1 MRQPGS
7 LNQLRGKI
15 RAPVRPAEEHM
26 LIVEFELHEIVA
38 IIAGLRGAVETSLQV
53 RSLDVQCGAQVKS
66 G

>member
-7 LNQLRGKI
+7 LHQLRSKI
-15 RAPVRPAEEHM
+15 RAPVCPAKEHM

-38 IIAGLRGAVETSLQV
+38 VIAGLGGAVETSLQV
-53 RSLDVQCGAQVKS
+53 GPLDVQRGAQVKS